1 MAAITSI
8 PEPGAPLKD
17 RNTALL
23 LIGLQRDY
31 FSIDGL
37 LHAAFE
43 DSVQRALE
51 NTLRL
56 VAALAPTEAHL
67 ISTPI
72 YFTPDYEELKE
83 PIGVLATIREKG
95 AFRIGSPTAAEVP
108 ELAQYQGRIQVIPGK
123 RGLNAFSDTALDA
136 ELRARDITDVVL
148 AGAVTSLCIDS
159 TARSAVDR
167 GYRVTVLSDCTS
179 ARSLLEQSLYCEQ
192 IFPMYARVMTS
203 HGLLDALAGIPARPS
218 RAGIRMVHEP

>member
-1 MAAITSI
+1 MNH
-8 PEPGAPLKD
+8 
-17 RNTALL
+17 RNTALI

-31 FSIDGL
+31 FSVDGL

-43 DSVQRALE
+43 DSVQRVLE
-51 NTLRL
+51 NTVHL
-56 VAALAPTEAHL
+56 VASLAKTEATI

-72 YFTPDYEELKE
+72 YFTPGYEELKE

-95 AFRIGSPTAAEVP
+95 AFRMGSPTAAEVP
-108 ELAQYQGRIQVIPGK
+108 ELAHYKGRIQVVPGK
-123 RGLNAFSDTALDA
+123 RGLNAFAETRLDD

-179 ARSLLEQSLYCEQ
+179 ARSLLEQALYCEQ

-203 HGLLDALAGIPARPS
+203 HELLDALAGIPARPS
-218 RAGIRMVHEP
+218 RSGLRVVAEP